1 MESNEMTVPTQ
12 QSGHQPA
19 RWDPFRPFEDLYTQ
33 VGRLWGSAFGP
44 GSGADQGG
52 GWSPL
57 VDVCETQDAYTVD
70 IDVPGVKQ
78 QDLDVKVSGNELTVT
93 GELKET
99 ERDTLFRTRTRRTGQ
114 FGYRMRLPRHVD
126 ADQITANLTD
136 GVLTVRIPK
145 GEIGGP
151 RNIEVTA

>member
-1 MESNEMTVPTQ
+1 MESKEMTVPTQ

-19 RWDPFRPFEDLYTQ
+19 RWDPFRPLEDLYTQ
-33 VGRLWGSAFGP
+33 MGRLVGSAFGS
-44 GSGADQGG
+44 GSGHAQGE

-57 VDVCETQDAYTVD
+57 ADVCETQDAYTVD

-78 QDLDVKVSGNELTVT
+78 QDLDVKLSGNELTVT

-99 ERDTLFRTRTRRTGQ
+99 EHDALFRTRTRRTGQ
-114 FGYRMRLPRHVD
+114 FGYRMRLPRYVNTD
-126 ADQITANLTD
+126 KITANLAD
-136 GVLTVRIPK
+136 GVLKVHIPK

-151 RNIEVTA
+151 RNIEITA